1 MKRSTL
7 LSSLFAIF
15 LGTAVAATVVTWLA
29 NRIQLRSPRLL
40 LTGDPESMALI
51 VYHPGLSDFPERV
64 IDGFTRGLQESGWSV
79 VIWTASAQT
88 PTDLSNFDLLVL
100 CSPINYWTPARPIKQ
115 YLERVGH
122 LGGIHVVAVLT
133 GMGSGKRAATIIER
147 LVRDASGRLDT
158 ALTLYTHNPNDWNNY
173 KGPRQNQ
180 DLAVE
185 LAKRAGRGIPPPLK
199 LRRRVFSSRRGLRTR
214 H

>member
-29 NRIQLRSPRLL
+29 NRIQLRNPRLL

-79 VIWTASAQT
+79 EIWTASSQT
-88 PTDLSNFDLLVL
+88 PTDLSRFDLLVL
-100 CSPINYWTPARPIKQ
+100 GSPIYYWAPARPIRH
-115 YLERVGH
+115 YLERLGD
-122 LGGIHVVAVLT
+122 LGGMRVVAVLT

-147 LVRDASGRLDT
+147 LVEDADGRLDT
-158 ALTLYTHNPNDWNNY
+158 TLTLYTHNPNDQSNY
-173 KGPRQNQ
+173 EGPRQNQ
-180 DLAVE
+180 KLAVE
-185 LAKRAGRGIPPPLK
+185 LARRAGRGIPPP
-199 LRRRVFSSRRGLRTR
+199 TR
-214 H
+214 